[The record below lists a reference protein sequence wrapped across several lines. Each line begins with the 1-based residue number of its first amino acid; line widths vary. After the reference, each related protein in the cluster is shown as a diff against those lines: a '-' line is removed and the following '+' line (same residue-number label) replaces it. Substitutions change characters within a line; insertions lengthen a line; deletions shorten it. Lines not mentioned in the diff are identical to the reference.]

1 MAEDWQ
7 EKCVL
12 FVLYFHDLNWCLI
25 FTCFKFR
32 FGLMVEGSC
41 SATLTNGSHRYTQ
54 LKTELEEFEESSRT
68 LEAEQETEIERVR
81 HAVHQA
87 RLHSRS

>member
-1 MAEDWQ
+1 MEDWQ
-7 EKCVL
+7 EKCVV
-12 FVLYFHDLNWCLI
+12 FGMYFQDLNWCLI

-41 SATLTNGSHRYTQ
+41 SAALTNGSHRYTQ

-81 HAVHQA
+81 QA
-87 RLHSRS
+87 ARQAHRHSRS